1 MAYRMLVIFY
11 RKDRFQLKEIGEKLK
26 TTRENT
32 GLSIEEVSEDIKIE
46 VNKIEAIEQ
55 GIKDIFK
62 DIYEL
67 KDYISI
73 YSKYLNL
80 DVEDILKEFDEF
92 VFDYT
97 CKITVGELNNNCVE
111 EKKVI
116 SPYTKEVKKQNKK
129 IWLLVLIFILLVGA
143 VVGYIIIKN
152 KDDNNTNF
160 VYLN

>member
-1 MAYRMLVIFY
+1 
-11 RKDRFQLKEIGEKLK
+11 LKEIGEKLK

-97 CKITVGELNNNCVE
+97 CKITVGELSNNCVE

>member
-1 MAYRMLVIFY
+1 M
-11 RKDRFQLKEIGEKLK
+11 KEIGEKLK
-26 TTRENT
+26 TTREST

-55 GIKDIFK
+55 GIKDNFK

-67 KDYISI
+67 KDYINI

-97 CKITVGELNNNCVE
+97 SKIPVGEINNNE
-111 EKKVI
+111 IPREII
-116 SPYTKEVKKQNKK
+116 SPYTKEVKKQNKR
-129 IWLLVLIFILLVGA
+129 IWLLILAIILLSGA
-143 VVGYIIIKN
+143 IIGYVILTNKN
-152 KDDNNTNF
+152 EDNKNI
-160 VYLN
+160 VYIN

>member
-1 MAYRMLVIFY
+1 M
-11 RKDRFQLKEIGEKLK
+11 KEIGEKLK
-26 TTRENT
+26 TTREKT

-97 CKITVGELNNNCVE
+97 CKITVGKLNNNCVE